1 MDLRRAYKV
10 MSVLTAAL
18 SALSAAGSLV
28 AWIDGRGAFYAVM
41 TVLWLLA
48 LAWAL
53 REARQAFRG

>member
-1 MDLRRAYKV
+1 MDLKKAYKV

-18 SALSAAGSLV
+18 SALSAIGSLA
-28 AWIDGRGAFYAVM
+28 AWIDGRGVFYAAM
-41 TVLWLLA
+41 TVFWLLA